1 VALINAI
8 DRQSAVLRASHLLA
22 GLSREALDEI
32 VETMEVLHLA
42 SGELLVRAGDRSDSL
57 YVVLHGRLRESVTGS
72 DGAES
77 VIREAGRGESIG
89 EYAVLTGK
97 PQSATVQAVRDT
109 VLARLSRESFL
120 HLAEKYPTTIFQL
133 TRMLASWLDETNYR
147 RVPQGPSASTVAV
160 LSHDRALPTS
170 AFCERLAKAL
180 GAFGPAAVVSSRAVD
195 AALGLGA
202 AQLSEHG
209 PGNDTVARWLDT
221 QETHHRF
228 LIYEADSGPS
238 AWSRRCIRQADRA
251 LHLASGERPP
261 VATAASEWF
270 AKASFRP
277 GTREELVLL
286 RDGAAPQHT
295 RDWLARRS
303 FSRHHHVR
311 FDQATDFQRLA
322 RHLAGRAIGLVLGG
336 GGARGFAHIGV
347 IRALQEAGVPIDRV
361 GGTSMGAVIAA
372 QYAQGLDYPDMLE
385 VNRRNW
391 VGVQPLH
398 DFTLPLIAL
407 LSGRKGVRMLEAMFG
422 DTRIE
427 NLPTNFYC
435 VSTNLTRA
443 EPMVHRDGLLSDC
456 IRASISIPGIAPP
469 FVTESGELLV
479 DGGVLNGVPADVM
492 HQPDTGIV
500 IAVDVSPQIDLS
512 AGPATRGG
520 SLGGGN
526 HARTLPSPWRFLWQS
541 IRPSTKV
548 APFPSIF
555 KIMLRTAHLRTMRL
569 ADDLR
574 GRVDLYLE
582 PPVGSYDLFGWK
594 ALEEI
599 AAIGYQSTRQ
609 SINAWQS
616 RQSFLRAGSRS
627 RAVPAQVS
635 ETIAGCA

>member
-1 VALINAI
+1 MALINAI
-8 DRQSAVLRASHLLA
+8 DRQSAVLRSANLFA
-22 GLSREALDEI
+22 GLSRDALDEI
-32 VETMEVLHLA
+32 VEAMELLHLA
-42 SGELLVRAGDRSDSL
+42 SGELLFRAGDRSDSL

-72 DGAES
+72 DGRDS
-77 VIREAGRGESIG
+77 IIREAGRGENVG

-97 PQSATVQAVRDT
+97 PWSATVQAVRDT
-109 VLARLSRESFL
+109 VVARLSRESFL
-120 HLAEKYPTTIFQL
+120 RLAEKYPTTIFQL
-133 TRMLASWLDETNYR
+133 TGMLASWLAETNHQ
-147 RVPQGPSASTVAV
+147 RVPERRSASTVAV
-160 LSHDRALPTS
+160 LPHDRGLSTS
-170 AFCERLAKAL
+170 AFCEKLAQAL
-180 GAFGPAAVVSSRAVD
+180 GAFGAAAVVSARAVD
-195 AALGLGA
+195 AALGPGS
-202 AQLSEHG
+202 AQLSDHG
-209 PGNDTVARWLDT
+209 PGHDTVARWLDT

-228 LIYEADSGPS
+228 LIYEADPDPS
-238 AWSRRCIRQADRA
+238 PWSRRCLRQADRVV
-251 LHLASGERPP
+251 HLAPGQQRP
-261 VATAASEWF
+261 VVTAASEWLAF
-270 AKASFRP
+270 ERP

-286 RDGAAPQHT
+286 RDGGAPHYT
-295 RDWLARRS
+295 RDWLDVRF

-311 FDQATDFQRLA
+311 FDRAADFQRLA

-372 QYAQGLDYPDMLE
+372 QYAEGLDYPGMLE

-407 LSGRKGVRMLEAMFG
+407 LSGRKGIRMLEAMFG

-427 NLPTNFYC
+427 DLPTNYYC

-443 EPMVHRDGLLSDC
+443 EPKVHRDGLLRDC

-479 DGGVLNGVPADVM
+479 DGGVLNGLPADVM

-512 AGPATRGG
+512 AGTY
-520 SLGGGN
+520 
-526 HARTLPSPWRFLWQS
+526 ARTLPSPWRVLWQS
-541 IRPSTKV
+541 IRRSTDV

-569 ADDLR
+569 ADDVR

-582 PPVGSYDLFGWK
+582 PPVGHYELFGWK

-599 AAIGYQSTRQ
+599 ADIGYQSTCHT
-609 SINAWQS
+609 IKAWQS
-616 RQSFLRAGSRS
+616 RQSFLRADPRS
-627 RAVPAQVS
+627 RTVS
-635 ETIAGCA
+635 PHVTETFAGCA